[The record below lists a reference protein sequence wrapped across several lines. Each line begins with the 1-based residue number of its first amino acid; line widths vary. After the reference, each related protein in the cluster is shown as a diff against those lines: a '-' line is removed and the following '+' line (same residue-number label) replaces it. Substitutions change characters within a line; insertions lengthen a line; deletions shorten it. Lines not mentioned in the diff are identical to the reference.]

1 MWIIRNL
8 RCHYLQNTITN
19 SEKIFDT
26 NSINHFTNIA
36 KVLRGGV
43 SELIGNYEYLRILP
57 QPSEVKTFGMV
68 MIRNCFTNVIKVFK
82 GGVSYQTGKYEYLH
96 ILPQPGEVKNFGMA
110 TIRNCLFGMKLRS
123 KYFRKEYILSKNY
136 RAELV
141 GLFGNPVDENPTGP
155 MMEAG
160 FAAQGLNYRYITMKV
175 EKENLKDAIAGIRA
189 IGMRGLNLTI
199 PHKIAVIPFLDELS
213 PAAKIIGAV
222 NSIRVQDGQ
231 LIGENTDGKGFVTS
245 LMETGV
251 ELNGRII
258 TVLGSGGA
266 ARAVAVECAISG
278 AETVNIVARNE
289 ERGKELA
296 DLISEKTEAQ
306 GVYFTWKGSVP
317 IPEGTEVLVNCTNVG
332 LYPDENKPDIT
343 YEDIRKNMT
352 VCDVVFNPPETK
364 FLKEAKARG
373 AATVNGLGMLVNQAA
388 LNYCLWTENM
398 APKDMMKEALLRE
411 FNLENQTVQEEKTI
425 QKNIAIQEKVT
436 KDTVK
441 NMKTD
446 ITDTV
451 NIMENT
457 RRTPGRFQATQG
469 EENIM
474 DEQDRK
480 LIEKMIE
487 YYAGDPK
494 RVQHFLKVYEF
505 AKLIGE
511 SESLDTETMHILRT
525 AAIVH
530 DIGIKI
536 SEEKYGSSNGKYQE
550 IEGAP
555 LVTEFLSDTGMTT
568 EQISRVAYLVG
579 HHHTLTDIKGM
590 DYQILIEADYI
601 VNASE
606 NGYSKENVENFVE
619 KIVKTQSGREL
630 TRAVMS
636 C

>member
-245 LMETGV
+245 LMETGI

-289 ERGKELA
+289 ESGKELA

-411 FNLENQTVQEEKTI
+411 FNLENETVQEEKTI

-436 KDTVK
+436 K
-441 NMKTD
+441 
-446 ITDTV
+446 
-451 NIMENT
+451 
-457 RRTPGRFQATQG
+457 G

-480 LIEKMIE
+480 LIEKMME

-550 IEGAP
+550 KEGPAVAEP
-555 LVTEFLSDTGMTT
+555 MLLALGYDEAVIDRVLFL
-568 EQISRVAYLVG
+568 IA
-579 HHHTLTDIKGM
+579 HHHTYNEIEGL
-590 DYQILIEADYI
+590 DYQILVEADFL
-601 VNASE
+601 VNLFEDGSSREAAQKVQK
-606 NGYSKENVENFVE
+606 NIF
-619 KIVKTQSGREL
+619 KTNTGTKYLSDL
-630 TRAVMS
+630 FLN
-636 C
+636 

>member
-289 ERGKELA
+289 ESGKELA

-411 FNLENQTVQEEKTI
+411 FNLENETV

-436 KDTVK
+436 K
-441 NMKTD
+441 
-446 ITDTV
+446 
-451 NIMENT
+451 
-457 RRTPGRFQATQG
+457 G

-480 LIEKMIE
+480 LIEKMME

-550 IEGAP
+550 KEGPAVAEP
-555 LVTEFLSDTGMTT
+555 MLLALGYDEAVIDRVLFL
-568 EQISRVAYLVG
+568 IA
-579 HHHTLTDIKGM
+579 HHHTYNEIEGL
-590 DYQILIEADYI
+590 DYQILVEADFL
-601 VNASE
+601 VNLFEDGSSREAAQKVQK
-606 NGYSKENVENFVE
+606 NIF
-619 KIVKTQSGREL
+619 KTNTGMKYLSDL
-630 TRAVMS
+630 FLN
-636 C
+636 

>member
-1 MWIIRNL
+1 M
-8 RCHYLQNTITN
+8 
-19 SEKIFDT
+19 
-26 NSINHFTNIA
+26 
-36 KVLRGGV
+36 
-43 SELIGNYEYLRILP
+43 
-57 QPSEVKTFGMV
+57 
-68 MIRNCFTNVIKVFK
+68 
-82 GGVSYQTGKYEYLH
+82 
-96 ILPQPGEVKNFGMA
+96 
-110 TIRNCLFGMKLRS
+110 
-123 KYFRKEYILSKNY
+123 
-136 RAELV
+136 
-141 GLFGNPVDENPTGP
+141 
-155 MMEAG
+155 
-160 FAAQGLNYRYITMKV
+160 
-175 EKENLKDAIAGIRA
+175 
-189 IGMRGLNLTI
+189 
-199 PHKIAVIPFLDELS
+199 
-213 PAAKIIGAV
+213 
-222 NSIRVQDGQ
+222 
-231 LIGENTDGKGFVTS
+231 
-245 LMETGV
+245 
-251 ELNGRII
+251 
-258 TVLGSGGA
+258 
-266 ARAVAVECAISG
+266 
-278 AETVNIVARNE
+278 
-289 ERGKELA
+289 
-296 DLISEKTEAQ
+296 
-306 GVYFTWKGSVP
+306 
-317 IPEGTEVLVNCTNVG
+317 NCTNVG

-480 LIEKMIE
+480 LIEKMME

-536 SEEKYGSSNGKYQE
+536 SEEKYNSSAGKYQE
-550 IEGAP
+550 VEGPAVAQQM
-555 LVTEFLSDTGMTT
+555 LEDLQYDKAKTD
-568 EQISRVAYLVG
+568 RVCYLIG
-579 HHHTLTDIKGM
+579 HHHTYDQIDGI
-590 DYQILIEADYI
+590 DYQILVEADFL
-601 VNASE
+601 VNLAEEQSSRE
-606 NGYSKENVENFVE
+606 TIESVKG
-619 KIVKTQSGREL
+619 KIFKTKTGIWL
-630 TRAVMS
+630 INKIF
-636 C
+636 

>member
-289 ERGKELA
+289 ESGKELA
-296 DLISEKTEAQ
+296 DLISEKTEAR

-411 FNLENQTVQEEKTI
+411 FNLENETVQEEKTI

-436 KDTVK
+436 K
-441 NMKTD
+441 
-446 ITDTV
+446 
-451 NIMENT
+451 
-457 RRTPGRFQATQG
+457 G

-480 LIEKMIE
+480 LIEKMME

-550 IEGAP
+550 KEGPAVAEP
-555 LVTEFLSDTGMTT
+555 MLLALGYDEAVIDRVLFL
-568 EQISRVAYLVG
+568 IA
-579 HHHTLTDIKGM
+579 HHHTYNEIEGL
-590 DYQILIEADYI
+590 DYQILVEADFL
-601 VNASE
+601 VNLFEDGSSREAAQKVQK
-606 NGYSKENVENFVE
+606 NIF
-619 KIVKTQSGREL
+619 KTNTGTKYLSGL
-630 TRAVMS
+630 FLN
-636 C
+636 

>member
-1 MWIIRNL
+1 
-8 RCHYLQNTITN
+8 
-19 SEKIFDT
+19 
-26 NSINHFTNIA
+26 
-36 KVLRGGV
+36 
-43 SELIGNYEYLRILP
+43 
-57 QPSEVKTFGMV
+57 
-68 MIRNCFTNVIKVFK
+68 
-82 GGVSYQTGKYEYLH
+82 
-96 ILPQPGEVKNFGMA
+96 MA
-110 TIRNCLFGMKLRS
+110 TIRNYLLVLKNGLNDLDT
-123 KYFRKEYILSKNY
+123 FRRRRNILSKNY

-160 FAAQGLNYRYITMKV
+160 FKAQGLNYRYITMKV

-245 LMETGV
+245 LMETGA

-278 AETVNIVARNE
+278 TETVNIVARNE
-289 ERGKELA
+289 ESGQELA

-411 FNLENQTVQEEKTI
+411 FNLENETVQEEKTI

-457 RRTPGRFQATQG
+457 RRTPGHFQATQG

-480 LIEKMIE
+480 LIEKMME
-487 YYAGDPK
+487 YYAGEPK

-550 IEGAP
+550 KEGPAVAEP
-555 LVTEFLSDTGMTT
+555 MLLALGYDEAVIDRVLFL
-568 EQISRVAYLVG
+568 IA
-579 HHHTLTDIKGM
+579 HHHTYNEIEGL
-590 DYQILIEADYI
+590 DYQILVEADFL
-601 VNASE
+601 VNLFEDGSSREAAQKVQK
-606 NGYSKENVENFVE
+606 NIF
-619 KIVKTQSGREL
+619 KTNTGTKYLSDL
-630 TRAVMS
+630 FLN
-636 C
+636 

>member
-1 MWIIRNL
+1 MERRN
-8 RCHYLQNTITN
+8 
-19 SEKIFDT
+19 
-26 NSINHFTNIA
+26 
-36 KVLRGGV
+36 
-43 SELIGNYEYLRILP
+43 
-57 QPSEVKTFGMV
+57 
-68 MIRNCFTNVIKVFK
+68 
-82 GGVSYQTGKYEYLH
+82 
-96 ILPQPGEVKNFGMA
+96 
-110 TIRNCLFGMKLRS
+110 
-123 KYFRKEYILSKNY
+123 ILSKNY

-160 FAAQGLNYRYITMKV
+160 FEAQGLNYRYITMKV

-289 ERGKELA
+289 ESGKELA

-411 FNLENQTVQEEKTI
+411 FNLENETVQEEKTI

-436 KDTVK
+436 K
-441 NMKTD
+441 
-446 ITDTV
+446 
-451 NIMENT
+451 
-457 RRTPGRFQATQG
+457 G

-480 LIEKMIE
+480 LIEKMME

-550 IEGAP
+550 KEGPAVAEQM
-555 LVTEFLSDTGMTT
+555 LLALGYDEAVIDRVLFL
-568 EQISRVAYLVG
+568 IA
-579 HHHTLTDIKGM
+579 HHHTYNEIEGL
-590 DYQILIEADYI
+590 DYQILVEADFL
-601 VNASE
+601 VNLFEDGSSREAAPKVQK
-606 NGYSKENVENFVE
+606 NIF
-619 KIVKTQSGREL
+619 KTNTGTKYLSDL
-630 TRAVMS
+630 FLN
-636 C
+636 

>member
-213 PAAKIIGAV
+213 LAAKIIGAV

-289 ERGKELA
+289 ESGKELA

-343 YEDIRKNMT
+343 YEDIRKNMM

-373 AATVNGLGMLVNQAA
+373 ASTVNGLGMLVNQAA

-411 FNLENQTVQEEKTI
+411 FNLENETVQEEKTI

-436 KDTVK
+436 K
-441 NMKTD
+441 
-446 ITDTV
+446 
-451 NIMENT
+451 
-457 RRTPGRFQATQG
+457 G

-480 LIEKMIE
+480 LIEKMME

-550 IEGAP
+550 KEGPAVAEP
-555 LVTEFLSDTGMTT
+555 MLLALGYDEAVIDRVLFL
-568 EQISRVAYLVG
+568 IA
-579 HHHTLTDIKGM
+579 HHHTYNEIEGL
-590 DYQILIEADYI
+590 DYQILVEADFL
-601 VNASE
+601 VNLFEDGSSREAAQKVQK
-606 NGYSKENVENFVE
+606 NIF
-619 KIVKTQSGREL
+619 KTNTGMKYLSDL
-630 TRAVMS
+630 FLN
-636 C
+636 

>member
-57 QPSEVKTFGMV
+57 QPSEVKT
-68 MIRNCFTNVIKVFK
+68 
-82 GGVSYQTGKYEYLH
+82 
-96 ILPQPGEVKNFGMA
+96 
-110 TIRNCLFGMKLRS
+110 FGMKLRS

-245 LMETGV
+245 LMETGI

-411 FNLENQTVQEEKTI
+411 FNLENETVQEEKTI

-436 KDTVK
+436 K
-441 NMKTD
+441 
-446 ITDTV
+446 
-451 NIMENT
+451 
-457 RRTPGRFQATQG
+457 G

-480 LIEKMIE
+480 LIEKMME

-550 IEGAP
+550 KEGPAVAEP
-555 LVTEFLSDTGMTT
+555 MLLALGYDEAVIDRVLFL
-568 EQISRVAYLVG
+568 IA
-579 HHHTLTDIKGM
+579 HHHTYNEIEGL
-590 DYQILIEADYI
+590 DYQILVEADFL
-601 VNASE
+601 VNLFEDGSSREAAQKVQK
-606 NGYSKENVENFVE
+606 NIF
-619 KIVKTQSGREL
+619 KTNTGTKYLSDL
-630 TRAVMS
+630 FLN
-636 C
+636 

>member
-245 LMETGV
+245 LMETGI

-373 AATVNGLGMLVNQAA
+373 AAIVNGLGMLVNQAA

-411 FNLENQTVQEEKTI
+411 FNLENETVQEEKTI

-436 KDTVK
+436 K
-441 NMKTD
+441 
-446 ITDTV
+446 
-451 NIMENT
+451 
-457 RRTPGRFQATQG
+457 G

-480 LIEKMIE
+480 LIEKMME

-550 IEGAP
+550 KEGPAVAEP
-555 LVTEFLSDTGMTT
+555 MLLALGYDEAVIDRVLFL
-568 EQISRVAYLVG
+568 IA
-579 HHHTLTDIKGM
+579 HHHTYNEIEGL
-590 DYQILIEADYI
+590 DYQILVEADFL
-601 VNASE
+601 VNLFEDGSSREAAQKVQK
-606 NGYSKENVENFVE
+606 NIF
-619 KIVKTQSGREL
+619 KTNTGMKYLSDL
-630 TRAVMS
+630 FLN
-636 C
+636 

>member
-289 ERGKELA
+289 ESGKELA

-441 NMKTD
+441 NM
-446 ITDTV
+446 
-451 NIMENT
+451 ENT

-480 LIEKMIE
+480 LIEKMME

-550 IEGAP
+550 KEGPAVAEP
-555 LVTEFLSDTGMTT
+555 MLLALGYDEAVIDRVLFL
-568 EQISRVAYLVG
+568 IA
-579 HHHTLTDIKGM
+579 HHHTYNEIEGL
-590 DYQILIEADYI
+590 DYQILVEADFL
-601 VNASE
+601 VNLFEDGSSREAAQKVQK
-606 NGYSKENVENFVE
+606 NIF
-619 KIVKTQSGREL
+619 KTNTGTKYLSDL
-630 TRAVMS
+630 FLN
-636 C
+636 

>member
-1 MWIIRNL
+1 M
-8 RCHYLQNTITN
+8 
-19 SEKIFDT
+19 
-26 NSINHFTNIA
+26 
-36 KVLRGGV
+36 
-43 SELIGNYEYLRILP
+43 
-57 QPSEVKTFGMV
+57 
-68 MIRNCFTNVIKVFK
+68 
-82 GGVSYQTGKYEYLH
+82 
-96 ILPQPGEVKNFGMA
+96 
-110 TIRNCLFGMKLRS
+110 
-123 KYFRKEYILSKNY
+123 
-136 RAELV
+136 
-141 GLFGNPVDENPTGP
+141 
-155 MMEAG
+155 
-160 FAAQGLNYRYITMKV
+160 
-175 EKENLKDAIAGIRA
+175 
-189 IGMRGLNLTI
+189 
-199 PHKIAVIPFLDELS
+199 
-213 PAAKIIGAV
+213 
-222 NSIRVQDGQ
+222 
-231 LIGENTDGKGFVTS
+231 
-245 LMETGV
+245 
-251 ELNGRII
+251 
-258 TVLGSGGA
+258 
-266 ARAVAVECAISG
+266 
-278 AETVNIVARNE
+278 
-289 ERGKELA
+289 
-296 DLISEKTEAQ
+296 
-306 GVYFTWKGSVP
+306 
-317 IPEGTEVLVNCTNVG
+317 G

-411 FNLENQTVQEEKTI
+411 FNLENETVQEEKTI

-480 LIEKMIE
+480 LIEKMME

-550 IEGAP
+550 KEGPAVAEP
-555 LVTEFLSDTGMTT
+555 MLLALGYDEAVIDRVLFL
-568 EQISRVAYLVG
+568 IA
-579 HHHTLTDIKGM
+579 HHHTYNEIEGL
-590 DYQILIEADYI
+590 DYQILVEADFL
-601 VNASE
+601 VNLFEDGSSREAAQKVQK
-606 NGYSKENVENFVE
+606 NIF
-619 KIVKTQSGREL
+619 KTNTGTKYLSDL
-630 TRAVMS
+630 FLIH
-636 C
+636 

>member
-1 MWIIRNL
+1 MWLIRNL

-289 ERGKELA
+289 ESGKELA

-411 FNLENQTVQEEKTI
+411 FNLENETVQEEKTI

-436 KDTVK
+436 K
-441 NMKTD
+441 
-446 ITDTV
+446 
-451 NIMENT
+451 
-457 RRTPGRFQATQG
+457 G

-480 LIEKMIE
+480 LIEKMME

-550 IEGAP
+550 KEGPAVAEP
-555 LVTEFLSDTGMTT
+555 MLLALGYDEAVIDRVLFL
-568 EQISRVAYLVG
+568 IA
-579 HHHTLTDIKGM
+579 HHHTYNEIEGL
-590 DYQILIEADYI
+590 DYQILVEADFL
-601 VNASE
+601 VNLFEDGSSREAAQKVQK
-606 NGYSKENVENFVE
+606 NIF
-619 KIVKTQSGREL
+619 KTNTGTKYLSDL
-630 TRAVMS
+630 FLN
-636 C
+636 

>member
-289 ERGKELA
+289 ESGKELA

-436 KDTVK
+436 K
-441 NMKTD
+441 
-446 ITDTV
+446 
-451 NIMENT
+451 
-457 RRTPGRFQATQG
+457 G

-480 LIEKMIE
+480 LIEKMME

-550 IEGAP
+550 KEGPAVAEP
-555 LVTEFLSDTGMTT
+555 MLLALGYDEAVIDRVLFL
-568 EQISRVAYLVG
+568 IA
-579 HHHTLTDIKGM
+579 HHHTYNEIEGL
-590 DYQILIEADYI
+590 DYQILVEADFL
-601 VNASE
+601 VNLFEDGSSREAAQKVQK
-606 NGYSKENVENFVE
+606 NIF
-619 KIVKTQSGREL
+619 KTNTGTKYLSDL
-630 TRAVMS
+630 FLN
-636 C
+636 

>member
-82 GGVSYQTGKYEYLH
+82 GGVSNQTGKYEYLH

-289 ERGKELA
+289 ESGKELA

-411 FNLENQTVQEEKTI
+411 FNLENETVQEEKTI

-436 KDTVK
+436 K
-441 NMKTD
+441 
-446 ITDTV
+446 
-451 NIMENT
+451 
-457 RRTPGRFQATQG
+457 G

-480 LIEKMIE
+480 LIEKMME

-550 IEGAP
+550 KEGPAVAEP
-555 LVTEFLSDTGMTT
+555 MLLALGYDEAVIDRVLFL
-568 EQISRVAYLVG
+568 IA
-579 HHHTLTDIKGM
+579 HHHTYNEIEGL
-590 DYQILIEADYI
+590 DYQILVEADFL
-601 VNASE
+601 VNLFEDGSSREAAQKVQK
-606 NGYSKENVENFVE
+606 NIF
-619 KIVKTQSGREL
+619 KTNTGTKYLSGL
-630 TRAVMS
+630 FLN
-636 C
+636 

>member
-245 LMETGV
+245 LMETGI

-411 FNLENQTVQEEKTI
+411 FNLENETVQEEKTI

-441 NMKTD
+441 NMK
-446 ITDTV
+446 TDTV

-480 LIEKMIE
+480 LIEKMME

-550 IEGAP
+550 KEGPAVAEP
-555 LVTEFLSDTGMTT
+555 MLLALGYDEAVIDRVLFL
-568 EQISRVAYLVG
+568 IA
-579 HHHTLTDIKGM
+579 HHHTYNEIEGL
-590 DYQILIEADYI
+590 DYQILVEADFL
-601 VNASE
+601 VNLFEDGSSREAAPKVQK
-606 NGYSKENVENFVE
+606 NIF
-619 KIVKTQSGREL
+619 KTNTGTKYLSDL
-630 TRAVMS
+630 FLN
-636 C
+636 

>member
-1 MWIIRNL
+1 M
-8 RCHYLQNTITN
+8 
-19 SEKIFDT
+19 
-26 NSINHFTNIA
+26 
-36 KVLRGGV
+36 
-43 SELIGNYEYLRILP
+43 
-57 QPSEVKTFGMV
+57 
-68 MIRNCFTNVIKVFK
+68 
-82 GGVSYQTGKYEYLH
+82 
-96 ILPQPGEVKNFGMA
+96 
-110 TIRNCLFGMKLRS
+110 
-123 KYFRKEYILSKNY
+123 SKNY

-160 FAAQGLNYRYITMKV
+160 FEAQGLNYRYITMKV

-289 ERGKELA
+289 ESGKELA

-411 FNLENQTVQEEKTI
+411 FNLENETVQEEKTI

-436 KDTVK
+436 K
-441 NMKTD
+441 
-446 ITDTV
+446 
-451 NIMENT
+451 
-457 RRTPGRFQATQG
+457 G

-480 LIEKMIE
+480 LIEKMME

-494 RVQHFLKVYEF
+494 IVQHFLKVYEF

-550 IEGAP
+550 KEGPAVAEP
-555 LVTEFLSDTGMTT
+555 MLLALGYDEAVIDRVLFL
-568 EQISRVAYLVG
+568 IA
-579 HHHTLTDIKGM
+579 HHHTYNEIEGI
-590 DYQILIEADYI
+590 DYQILVEADFL
-601 VNASE
+601 VNLFEDGSSREAAQKVQK
-606 NGYSKENVENFVE
+606 NIF
-619 KIVKTQSGREL
+619 KTNTGTKYLSDL
-630 TRAVMS
+630 FLN
-636 C
+636 

>member
-1 MWIIRNL
+1 MG
-8 RCHYLQNTITN
+8 N
-19 SEKIFDT
+19 S
-26 NSINHFTNIA
+26 
-36 KVLRGGV
+36 L
-43 SELIGNYEYLRILP
+43 
-57 QPSEVKTFGMV
+57 
-68 MIRNCFTNVIKVFK
+68 
-82 GGVSYQTGKYEYLH
+82 
-96 ILPQPGEVKNFGMA
+96 
-110 TIRNCLFGMKLRS
+110 
-123 KYFRKEYILSKNY
+123 
-136 RAELV
+136 
-141 GLFGNPVDENPTGP
+141 
-155 MMEAG
+155 
-160 FAAQGLNYRYITMKV
+160 
-175 EKENLKDAIAGIRA
+175 
-189 IGMRGLNLTI
+189 
-199 PHKIAVIPFLDELS
+199 
-213 PAAKIIGAV
+213 
-222 NSIRVQDGQ
+222 
-231 LIGENTDGKGFVTS
+231 GENTDGKGFVTS
-245 LMETGV
+245 LMETGI

-411 FNLENQTVQEEKTI
+411 FNLENETVQEEKTI

-436 KDTVK
+436 K
-441 NMKTD
+441 
-446 ITDTV
+446 
-451 NIMENT
+451 
-457 RRTPGRFQATQG
+457 G

-480 LIEKMIE
+480 LIEKMME

-494 RVQHFLKVYEF
+494 RVQHFPKVYEF

-550 IEGAP
+550 KEGPAVAEP
-555 LVTEFLSDTGMTT
+555 MLLALGYDEAVIDRVLFL
-568 EQISRVAYLVG
+568 IA
-579 HHHTLTDIKGM
+579 HHHTYNEIEGL
-590 DYQILIEADYI
+590 DYQILVEADFL
-601 VNASE
+601 VNLFEDGSSREAAQKVQK
-606 NGYSKENVENFVE
+606 NIF
-619 KIVKTQSGREL
+619 KTNTGTKYLSDL
-630 TRAVMS
+630 FLN
-636 C
+636 

>member
-398 APKDMMKEALLRE
+398 APKDRMKEALLRE
-411 FNLENQTVQEEKTI
+411 FNL
-425 QKNIAIQEKVT
+425 
-436 KDTVK
+436 
-441 NMKTD
+441 
-446 ITDTV
+446 
-451 NIMENT
+451 ENT

-480 LIEKMIE
+480 LIEKMME

-550 IEGAP
+550 KEGPAVAEP
-555 LVTEFLSDTGMTT
+555 MLLALGYDEAVIDRVLFL
-568 EQISRVAYLVG
+568 IA
-579 HHHTLTDIKGM
+579 HHHTYNEIEGL
-590 DYQILIEADYI
+590 DYQILVEADFL
-601 VNASE
+601 VNLFEDGSSREAAQKVQK
-606 NGYSKENVENFVE
+606 NIF
-619 KIVKTQSGREL
+619 KTNTGTKYLSDL
-630 TRAVMS
+630 FLN
-636 C
+636 

>member
-96 ILPQPGEVKNFGMA
+96 ILPQPGEVKTFGMA

-245 LMETGV
+245 LMETGI

-289 ERGKELA
+289 ESGKELA

-411 FNLENQTVQEEKTI
+411 FNLENETVQEEKTI

-436 KDTVK
+436 K
-441 NMKTD
+441 
-446 ITDTV
+446 
-451 NIMENT
+451 
-457 RRTPGRFQATQG
+457 G

-480 LIEKMIE
+480 LIEKMME

-550 IEGAP
+550 KEGPAVAEP
-555 LVTEFLSDTGMTT
+555 MLLALGYDEAVIDRVLFL
-568 EQISRVAYLVG
+568 IA
-579 HHHTLTDIKGM
+579 HHHTYNEIEGL
-590 DYQILIEADYI
+590 DYQILVEADFL
-601 VNASE
+601 VNLFEDGSSREAAQKVQK
-606 NGYSKENVENFVE
+606 NIF
-619 KIVKTQSGREL
+619 KTNTGMKYLSDL
-630 TRAVMS
+630 FLN
-636 C
+636 

>member
-160 FAAQGLNYRYITMKV
+160 FEAQGLNYRYITMKV

-411 FNLENQTVQEEKTI
+411 FNLENETVQEEKTI

-436 KDTVK
+436 K
-441 NMKTD
+441 
-446 ITDTV
+446 
-451 NIMENT
+451 
-457 RRTPGRFQATQG
+457 G

-480 LIEKMIE
+480 LIEKMME

-550 IEGAP
+550 KEGPAVAEP
-555 LVTEFLSDTGMTT
+555 MLLALGYDEAVIDRVLFL
-568 EQISRVAYLVG
+568 IA
-579 HHHTLTDIKGM
+579 HHHTYNEIEGI
-590 DYQILIEADYI
+590 DYQILVEADFL
-601 VNASE
+601 VNLFEDGSSREAAQKVQK
-606 NGYSKENVENFVE
+606 NIF
-619 KIVKTQSGREL
+619 KTNTGTKYLSDL
-630 TRAVMS
+630 FLN
-636 C
+636 

>member
-245 LMETGV
+245 LMETGI

-441 NMKTD
+441 NM
-446 ITDTV
+446 
-451 NIMENT
+451 ENT

-480 LIEKMIE
+480 LIEKMME

-550 IEGAP
+550 KEGPAVAEP
-555 LVTEFLSDTGMTT
+555 MLLALGYDEAVIDRVLFL
-568 EQISRVAYLVG
+568 IA
-579 HHHTLTDIKGM
+579 HHHTYNEIEGL
-590 DYQILIEADYI
+590 DYQILVEADFL
-601 VNASE
+601 VNLFEDGSSREAAQKVQK
-606 NGYSKENVENFVE
+606 NIF
-619 KIVKTQSGREL
+619 KTNTGTKYLSDL
-630 TRAVMS
+630 FLN
-636 C
+636 

>member
-175 EKENLKDAIAGIRA
+175 EKENLKDAIVGIRA

-289 ERGKELA
+289 ESGKELA

-411 FNLENQTVQEEKTI
+411 FNLENETVQEEKTI

-436 KDTVK
+436 K
-441 NMKTD
+441 
-446 ITDTV
+446 
-451 NIMENT
+451 
-457 RRTPGRFQATQG
+457 G

-480 LIEKMIE
+480 LIEKMME

-550 IEGAP
+550 KEGPAVAEP
-555 LVTEFLSDTGMTT
+555 MLLALGYDEAVIDRVLFL
-568 EQISRVAYLVG
+568 IA
-579 HHHTLTDIKGM
+579 HHHTYNEIEGL
-590 DYQILIEADYI
+590 DYQILVEADFL
-601 VNASE
+601 VNLFEDGSSREAAQKVQK
-606 NGYSKENVENFVE
+606 NIF
-619 KIVKTQSGREL
+619 KTNTGMKYLSDL
-630 TRAVMS
+630 FLN
-636 C
+636 

>member
-245 LMETGV
+245 LMETGI

-317 IPEGTEVLVNCTNVG
+317 IPEGT
-332 LYPDENKPDIT
+332 
-343 YEDIRKNMT
+343 
-352 VCDVVFNPPETK
+352 
-364 FLKEAKARG
+364 
-373 AATVNGLGMLVNQAA
+373 
-388 LNYCLWTENM
+388 
-398 APKDMMKEALLRE
+398 
-411 FNLENQTVQEEKTI
+411 
-425 QKNIAIQEKVT
+425 
-436 KDTVK
+436 
-441 NMKTD
+441 
-446 ITDTV
+446 
-451 NIMENT
+451 
-457 RRTPGRFQATQG
+457 
-469 EENIM
+469 
-474 DEQDRK
+474 
-480 LIEKMIE
+480 
-487 YYAGDPK
+487 
-494 RVQHFLKVYEF
+494 
-505 AKLIGE
+505 
-511 SESLDTETMHILRT
+511 
-525 AAIVH
+525 
-530 DIGIKI
+530 
-536 SEEKYGSSNGKYQE
+536 
-550 IEGAP
+550 
-555 LVTEFLSDTGMTT
+555 
-568 EQISRVAYLVG
+568 
-579 HHHTLTDIKGM
+579 
-590 DYQILIEADYI
+590 
-601 VNASE
+601 
-606 NGYSKENVENFVE
+606 
-619 KIVKTQSGREL
+619 
-630 TRAVMS
+630 
-636 C
+636 

>member
-245 LMETGV
+245 LMETGI

-411 FNLENQTVQEEKTI
+411 FNLENETVQEEKTI

-436 KDTVK
+436 K
-441 NMKTD
+441 
-446 ITDTV
+446 
-451 NIMENT
+451 
-457 RRTPGRFQATQG
+457 G

-480 LIEKMIE
+480 LIEKMME

-550 IEGAP
+550 KEGPAVAEP
-555 LVTEFLSDTGMTT
+555 MLLALGYDEAVIDRVLFL
-568 EQISRVAYLVG
+568 IV
-579 HHHTLTDIKGM
+579 HHHTYNEIEGL
-590 DYQILIEADYI
+590 DYQILVEADFL
-601 VNASE
+601 VNLFEDGSSREAAQKVQK
-606 NGYSKENVENFVE
+606 NIF
-619 KIVKTQSGREL
+619 KTNTGMKYLSDL
-630 TRAVMS
+630 FLN
-636 C
+636 

>member
-1 MWIIRNL
+1 M
-8 RCHYLQNTITN
+8 
-19 SEKIFDT
+19 
-26 NSINHFTNIA
+26 TNICTYCQNIA
-36 KVLRGGV
+36 ESKPSDGNDSSLPIG
-43 SELIGNYEYLRILP
+43 SEISVVWFSYNLER
-57 QPSEVKTFGMV
+57 
-68 MIRNCFTNVIKVFK
+68 RN
-82 GGVSYQTGKYEYLH
+82 
-96 ILPQPGEVKNFGMA
+96 
-110 TIRNCLFGMKLRS
+110 
-123 KYFRKEYILSKNY
+123 ILSKNY

-289 ERGKELA
+289 ESGKELA

-343 YEDIRKNMT
+343 YEDIRKNMM

-373 AATVNGLGMLVNQAA
+373 ASTVNGLGMLVNQAA

-411 FNLENQTVQEEKTI
+411 FNLENETVQEEKTI

-480 LIEKMIE
+480 LIEKMME

-550 IEGAP
+550 KEGPAVAEP
-555 LVTEFLSDTGMTT
+555 MLLALGYDEAVIDRVLFL
-568 EQISRVAYLVG
+568 IA
-579 HHHTLTDIKGM
+579 HHHTYNEIEGL
-590 DYQILIEADYI
+590 DYQILVEADFL
-601 VNASE
+601 VNLFEDGSSREAAQKVQK
-606 NGYSKENVENFVE
+606 NIF
-619 KIVKTQSGREL
+619 KTNTGTKYLSDL
-630 TRAVMS
+630 FLN
-636 C
+636 